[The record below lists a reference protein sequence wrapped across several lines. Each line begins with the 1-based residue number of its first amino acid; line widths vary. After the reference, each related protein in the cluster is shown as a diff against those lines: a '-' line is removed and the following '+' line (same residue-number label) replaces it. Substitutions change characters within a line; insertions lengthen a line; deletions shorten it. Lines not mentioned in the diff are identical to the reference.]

1 MQHLPL
7 KDLSVFL
14 RPTTMVV
21 LAEKNSVF
29 TFERPFRLFEN
40 YHGAVLRPTFV

>member
-14 RPTTMVV
+14 RTTIVVV
-21 LAEKNSVF
+21 LAEKNATF
-29 TFERPFRLFEN
+29 TFERPLSLFEN